1 MMPNMEKYTVQIN
14 KDNYFTVD
22 SKIIESRG
30 QIVRVVNLRSIN
42 GFIGEKF
49 DLSDNKLKEIIH
61 QYLKHS
67 NNVELLNIYSRKYNH
82 VNWFE
87 IYVNQESSEKQAEN
101 HHGTYVPCSK
111 SNEKTELSEY
121 IKISNE
127 LDESKINPE
136 LKDKMNHIIPSKLYE
151 YLNYQIP
158 KFEKINLNS
167 CGFIIFIFNSTNAK
181 SSISSNDN

>member
-1 MMPNMEKYTVQIN
+1 MQNMEKYTVQIN

-49 DLSDNKLKEIIH
+49 DLSDRKLKEIIMH
-61 QYLKHS
+61 YLIYS
-67 NNVELLNIYSRKYNH
+67 NNVELLNIYSRKLNGF
-82 VNWFE
+82 NWFE
-87 IYVNQESSEKQAEN
+87 IYSNQESSEKQAQN
-101 HHGTYVPCSK
+101 DHLAYARCSK
-111 SNEKTELSEY
+111 SNEKIELSEY

-136 LKDKMNHIIPSKLYE
+136 LKDKMNHMMPSKLYE
-151 YLNYQIP
+151 NLNSQIP
-158 KFEKINLNS
+158 KFEKIDLNS
-167 CGFIIFIFNSTNAK
+167 CGFIVFIFNSTN
-181 SSISSNDN
+181 DN

>member
-1 MMPNMEKYTVQIN
+1 MPNMEKYTVQIN

-49 DLSDNKLKEIIH
+49 DLSDRKLKEIIMH
-61 QYLKHS
+61 YLIYS
-67 NNVELLNIYSRKYNH
+67 NNVELLNIYSRKLNRF
-82 VNWFE
+82 NWFE
-87 IYVNQESSEKQAEN
+87 IYSNSESSEKQAEN
-101 HHGTYVPCSK
+101 DHLGYPRCSK
-111 SNEKTELSEY
+111 SNENIELSEY

-136 LKDKMNHIIPSKLYE
+136 LKDSKNQLIPSKLYE
-151 YLNYQIP
+151 NINPQIP
-158 KFEKINLNS
+158 KFEIDLDS
-167 CGFIIFIFNSTNAK
+167 CGFIVFIFNSTNEIDFFK
-181 SSISSNDN
+181 